1 MTGLPSH
8 VRGIVLMVLATG
20 AFTVNDTFFK
30 LATEDLPVFQ
40 SLFLRGAA
48 AAIFCLPLVLF
59 SGAIT
64 KMARIFDRWAM
75 LRSAFEIASVFCIL
89 NALARIP
96 IADITAIAQLA
107 PMLLMIAA
115 ALIFREKLG
124 LWRVGLMVLGFAGAL
139 MIAQPQADGISPYM
153 VLGIVGAVLLA
164 CRDLIARKV
173 PEDIPGSIVTYGVV
187 LMVMVASLAVTM
199 LTGEWVDPPLHAL
212 GYLLASG
219 LFVMF
224 GHHFIFLSFRA
235 APVGVVAPFFYS
247 ATIWALL
254 LGFLVFG
261 EFPNALAIAGIGLIL
276 GSGVVLVMHSR
287 KPVVAVPAAID
298 AKEGSDTEQFD
309 IEKVPE

>member
-1 MTGLPSH
+1 
-8 VRGIVLMVLATG
+8 
-20 AFTVNDTFFK
+20 
-30 LATEDLPVFQ
+30 
-40 SLFLRGAA
+40 
-48 AAIFCLPLVLF
+48 
-59 SGAIT
+59 
-64 KMARIFDRWAM
+64 
-75 LRSAFEIASVFCIL
+75 
-89 NALARIP
+89 
-96 IADITAIAQLA
+96 
-107 PMLLMIAA
+107 
-115 ALIFREKLG
+115 
-124 LWRVGLMVLGFAGAL
+124 
-139 MIAQPQADGISPYM
+139 MIAQPRADGISPIWCQESW
-153 VLGIVGAVLLA
+153 GGAA
-164 CRDLIARKV
+164 CLPRLIARKV
-173 PEDIPGSIVTYGVV
+173 PEYTGSIVTYGVV

-287 KPVVAVPAAID
+287 KPVVAMPAAID

>member
-1 MTGLPSH
+1 MNA
-8 VRGIVLMVLATG
+8 RGIVLMVLATG
-20 AFTVNDTFFK
+20 SFTVNDTFFK
-30 LATEDLPVFQ
+30 MATVDLPVFQ

-75 LRSAFEIASVFCIL
+75 LRSGFEIVSVFCIL

-124 LWRVGLMVLGFAGAL
+124 LWRIGLMVLGFAGAL
-139 MIAQPQADGISPYM
+139 MIAQPQADGISPFM

-173 PEDIPGSIVTYGVV
+173 PAEIPGSVVTYGVV
-187 LMVMVASLAVTM
+187 VMVMVASLIVTL
-199 LTGEWVDPPLHAL
+199 LTGEWIDPPLRAL

-224 GHHFIFLSFRA
+224 GHHFLFLAFRA
-235 APVGVVAPFFYS
+235 APVSVVAPFFYS
-247 ATIWALL
+247 ATIWALM

-261 EFPNALAIAGIGLIL
+261 EFPNALAIAGIALIL
-276 GSGVVLVMHSR
+276 ASGVVLVMYSR

-298 AKEGSDTEQFD
+298 ANEGSDAERFD